1 MNTFLSPRRAGA
13 RGLKQPNIVFILADD
28 LGISDLGCQGSTFYE
43 TPNLDKLA
51 REGMRFTQ
59 AYASCPVCSPTRAS
73 ALTGK
78 WPQRTGIT
86 DYINDQIGK
95 LGGMKPGFPLLCP
108 PAADRLAL
116 SERTIAKALKAM
128 GYTTGFVGK
137 WHLGGEGTL
146 PEDHG
151 FDFSV
156 GGDERGGNAH
166 VGPTK
171 LHNLE
176 VKPGEWVM
184 DRLTDKAIEFV
195 TQQKEKPFL
204 LWFTPYDPH
213 TPLVGKPALVK
224 KYEAKAAKLTAEFR
238 DEPPRKDRRTQTHE
252 VYGAMIEDM
261 DANLGRL
268 FATLPPDTMV
278 IFTSDNGG
286 LSTSEGSPTS
296 NAPWRAGKGW
306 LYEGGIREPLLVKW
320 PGVTKPG
327 SVSDSPAITCDFF
340 PTFLEAAGKTV
351 RLDGVSLVP
360 ALKGKKLA
368 PRPLFWHYPHY
379 GNQGGG
385 MAAAIREGDWKLIE
399 WFVIERIELY
409 NLKADPGEQQNLAAQ
424 EPGRV
429 KALQAK
435 LHDWQ
440 KNVGAKFP
448 IKNPNPK
455 SEAK

>member
-1 MNTFLSPRRAGA
+1 M
-13 RGLKQPNIVFILADD
+13 KQLNVVIILADD
-28 LGISDLGCQGSTFYE
+28 LGVLDLGCQGSTFYE

-51 REGMRFTQ
+51 RGGMRFSN
-59 AYASCPVCSPTRAS
+59 AYAACPVCSPTRAS

-78 WPQRTGIT
+78 WPPRTGIT
-86 DYINDQIGK
+86 DYIHGQIGK
-95 LGGMKPGFPLLCP
+95 LGGTKPGFPLLCP

-116 SERTIAKALKAM
+116 SETTIAKWFQGV
-128 GYTTGFVGK
+128 GYATGFVGK

-146 PEDHG
+146 PENHG
-151 FDFSV
+151 FRFSV

-171 LHNLE
+171 LHNLD
-176 VKPGEWVM
+176 VQPGEWVM

-195 TQQKEKPFL
+195 AQQKEQPFL

-213 TPLVGKPALVK
+213 TPLVGKPELVK

-238 DEPPRKDRRTQTHE
+238 EEPPRKDRRTQTHA
-252 VYGAMIEDM
+252 VYAAMIEDL
-261 DANLGRL
+261 DRNLGRL
-268 FATLPPDTMV
+268 FAALPRDTV
-278 IFTSDNGG
+278 VVFTSDNGG

-296 NAPWRAGKGW
+296 NAPHRAGKGW
-306 LYEGGIREPLLVKW
+306 LYEGGLRVPLLIKW

-340 PTFLEAAGKTV
+340 PTLVEAAGG
-351 RLDGVSLVP
+351 RGQARDGVSLVP
-360 ALKGKKLA
+360 ALQGKTLA

-409 NLKADPGEQQNLAAQ
+409 NLKADPGEQHNLAPQ

-435 LHDWQ
+435 LHAWQ
-440 KNVGAKFP
+440 KSVDAKLP

>member
-1 MNTFLSPRRAGA
+1 MTP
-13 RGLKQPNIVFILADD
+13 PNIVFILADD
-28 LGISDLGCQGSTFYE
+28 LGVLDLGCQGSTFYE

-51 REGMRFTQ
+51 KEGMRFTQ
-59 AYASCPVCSPTRAS
+59 AYAACPVCSPTRAS

-86 DYINDQIGK
+86 DYISDQIGK

-108 PAADRLAL
+108 PAADRLSL
-116 SERTIAKALKAM
+116 SEGTIAKKLQSA
-128 GYTTGFVGK
+128 GYATGFVGK

-146 PEDHG
+146 PENHG
-151 FDFSV
+151 FEFSV
-156 GGDERGGNAH
+156 GGDQRGGNAH

-176 VKPGEWVM
+176 LAQGEWVM

-195 TQQKEKPFL
+195 AQSKDKPFL

-213 TPLVGKPALVK
+213 TPLVGKPELVK

-238 DEPPRKDRRTQTHE
+238 EEPPRKDRRTQTHA
-252 VYGAMIEDM
+252 VYAAMLEDM
-261 DANLGRL
+261 DRNLGRL
-268 FATLPPDTMV
+268 FATLPANTLV

-296 NAPWRAGKGW
+296 NAPYRAGKGW
-306 LYEGGIREPLLVKW
+306 LYEGGIREPLIVKW
-320 PGVTKPG
+320 PGITKPNT
-327 SVSDSPAITCDFF
+327 VNDSPTITPDFF
-340 PTFLEAAGKTV
+340 PTFLEVAGV
-351 RLDGVSLVP
+351 RPEKLDGVSLVP

-385 MAAAIREGDWKLIE
+385 MAAAIRDGDWKLIE
-399 WFVIERIELY
+399 WFVIDRVELY
-409 NLKADPGEQQNLAAQ
+409 NLKADSGEQRNLATQ

-429 KALQAK
+429 AALQAK
-435 LHDWQ
+435 LHAWQ
-440 KNVGAKFP
+440 KSVDAKFP